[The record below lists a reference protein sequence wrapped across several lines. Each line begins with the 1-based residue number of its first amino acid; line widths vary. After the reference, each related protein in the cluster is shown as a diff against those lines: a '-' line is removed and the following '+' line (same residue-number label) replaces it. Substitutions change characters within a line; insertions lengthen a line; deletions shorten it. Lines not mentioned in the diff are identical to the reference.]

1 MSYRST
7 NAIPVY
13 FYSNKYSSNKQLG
26 DDDQVATPYSIA
38 IGIPL
43 PPDLNARDV
52 IVCRGA
58 FNNAGNACNIKILL
72 TDDDGL
78 SGILQT
84 ETITAHTSN
93 SSSYPVFETSFNPAA
108 AVVSEIAAGD
118 AVRLYLGPND
128 TVGNTSGSHLTVHG
142 FHMYVEKLL

>member
-1 MSYRST
+1 MSYRSV

-13 FYSNKYSSNKQLG
+13 FYANKYSSNKQLG
-26 DDDQVATPYSIA
+26 DDDQVATPFSLA
-38 IGIPL
+38 LGIPF
-43 PPDLNARDV
+43 PPNLNARDV

-58 FNNAGNACNIKILL
+58 FNNAGNACNIKIVL

-93 SSSYPVFETSFNPAA
+93 SSSYPVFEARFNPAA
-108 AVVSEIAAGD
+108 AVVSEIAADD

-128 TVGNTSGSHLTVHG
+128 TVGNTTSNHLTVHG
-142 FHMYVEKLL
+142 FSMYVEKLL